1 MPLLPFGAWNPD
13 TSDYESQTK
22 SHDINN
28 VLPRADGY
36 GPFPDFAILS
46 QALIGAC
53 RGAFYAL
60 KSDGSVA
67 VFAGTSDRLWL
78 ANNTD
83 YSWTPV
89 SKVATVTISNAS
101 PGVVTLASHGF
112 VANDPVVF
120 STSGSLP
127 TGLTP
132 GTTYYVKTVL
142 TANTFTVSATAGGAA
157 INTSSAG
164 SGTHSV
170 THIYSSLSSDAQW
183 QFAQFGNL
191 VFATQK
197 NAVLQVYNLASSSA
211 FADNSG
217 SPPQASYI
225 SVVGRFL
232 VLSGLLSNPYRIH
245 WSALNDTTGWTAGTN
260 QSDYQDF
267 PDGGIVR
274 GVAGGEFGT
283 VFQDQAIRRM
293 SYIPGS
299 DLIFQIER
307 IAQDQGL
314 FAPYSIVRAGIYT
327 FFHSAQGFFKIA
339 PGGLPEP
346 IGREKVDRTFFN
358 DLDKTELRMFIGA
371 SDPRSTRAF
380 WAYKSTSGTT
390 GLYDKIIGYDYVLD
404 RWFTVDMTGE
414 YLLGMSQPGITL
426 ENLDSLS
433 SSIDALGAS
442 LDSFA
447 VSTQP
452 LIAQFSSAHKMGFF
466 SGSNLEATLETAE
479 QGTDGRR
486 IYVNGFRPVTDA
498 STFYGSASYRET
510 QQDTPTSTA
519 EVVRNSRTGRC
530 DMRRSTRYSRFK
542 VRIPA
547 STSWT
552 YAAGVEPDVRT
563 EGLT

>member
-1 MPLLPFGAWNPD
+1 MPLLPFGEYKPD
-13 TSDYESQTK
+13 VSDYEGQATK
-22 SHDINN
+22 NVQN
-28 VLPRADGY
+28 VLPRGDGY

-46 QALIGAC
+46 QALLGAC

-78 ANNTD
+78 ASNTD

-89 SKVATVTISNAS
+89 SKVTTVTFTGGGS
-101 PGVVTLASHGF
+101 PNVVLASHGF
-112 VANDPVVF
+112 AANDPVVF
-120 STSGSLP
+120 SNSGGGLP
-127 TGLTP
+127 AAITA
-132 GTTYYVKTVL
+132 GTKYFVKTVVN
-142 TANTFTVSATAGGAA
+142 ANTFTVSATAGGVV
-157 INTSSAG
+157 INMATAG
-164 SGTHSV
+164 TGTHSV
-170 THIYSSLSSDAQW
+170 TWLYSSVSSDAQW

-211 FADNSG
+211 FADTAG
-217 SPPQASYI
+217 SPPQANYI

-232 VLSGLLSNPYRIH
+232 VLSGLLSNPFRIH
-245 WSALNDTTGWTAGTN
+245 WSGLNDTTNWTSGVGS
-260 QSDYQDF
+260 SDYQDF

-299 DLIFQIER
+299 PLIFQIER
-307 IAQDQGL
+307 IAQDLGL
-314 FAPYSIVRAGIYT
+314 FAPYSIVRAGSLI
-327 FFHSAQGFFKIA
+327 FFHSAQGFYKIA
-339 PGGLPEP
+339 PGGIPEQ
-346 IGREKVDRTFFN
+346 IGREKVDRTFFD

-390 GLYDKIIGYDYVLD
+390 ALYDKIIGYDYALGRFFQVS
-404 RWFTVDMTGE
+404 MTGE

-426 ENLDSLS
+426 ENLDTLS
-433 SSIDALGAS
+433 ASIDALAAS

-452 LIAQFSSAHKMGFF
+452 LIAQFNSAHKMGFF
-466 SGSNLEATLETAE
+466 SGSNLEATLETGE

-486 IYVNGFRPVTDA
+486 VFLNGFRPVTDA
-498 STFYGSASYRET
+498 PSVYGSASYRELVSEST
-510 QQDTPTSTA
+510 TSLSEIAMST
-519 EVVRNSRTGRC
+519 RTGRC
-530 DMRRSTRYSRFK
+530 DLRRSTRYTRMK

-547 STSWT
+547 STTWT
-552 YAAGVEPDVRT
+552 FAAGVEPDIRQ

>member
-1 MPLLPFGAWNPD
+1 MPLLPFGEYKPD
-13 TSDYESQTK
+13 VSDYEGQATR
-22 SHDINN
+22 NVRN
-28 VLPRADGY
+28 VLPRGDGY
-36 GPFPDFAILS
+36 GPFPDFAVLS
-46 QALIGAC
+46 QALIGSC

-89 SKVATVTISNAS
+89 SKGATVTISNAS
-101 PGVVTLASHGF
+101 PAVVTLASHGF
-112 VANDPVVF
+112 AANDPVVF
-120 STSGSLP
+120 STTGTLP
-127 TGLTP
+127 TGLTA
-132 GTTYYVKTVL
+132 GTKYFVKTVL
-142 TANTFTVSATAGGAA
+142 SANTFTVSATAGGAA

-170 THIYSSLSSDAQW
+170 TWLYSSLSSDAQW

-197 NAVLQVYNLASSSA
+197 NAVLQVYNLSSSSA
-211 FADNSG
+211 FVDTAG
-217 SPPQASYI
+217 SPPQAAYI

-232 VLSGLLSNPYRIH
+232 VLSGLLSNPFRIH
-245 WSALNDTTGWTAGTN
+245 WSGLNDTTQWTSGVN
-260 QSDYQDF
+260 SSDFQDF

-299 DLIFQIER
+299 PLIFQIER
-307 IAQDQGL
+307 IAQDLGL
-314 FAPYSIVRAGIYT
+314 FAPYSIVRAGSLI
-327 FFHSAQGFFKIA
+327 FFHSAQGFYKIA
-339 PGGLPEP
+339 PGGLPEQ
-346 IGREKVDRTFFN
+346 IGRERVDRTFFD

-380 WAYKSTSGTT
+380 WAYKSTSGVTT
-390 GLYDKIIGYDYVLD
+390 LYDKIIGFDYALN
-404 RWFTVDMTGE
+404 RWFTISMTGE

-426 ENLDSLS
+426 EGLDSIS
-433 SSIDALGAS
+433 SSIDALAAS

-452 LIAQFSSAHKMGFF
+452 LIAQFNSAHKMGFF
-466 SGSNLEATLETAE
+466 SGANLEATLETAE

-486 IYVNGFRPVTDA
+486 IFVNGFRPVVDA
-498 STFYGSASYRET
+498 SSVYGSASYRERVA
-510 QQDTPTSTA
+510 DTPTSLTEIA
-519 EVVRNSRTGRC
+519 MNSRTGRC
-530 DMRRSTRYSRFK
+530 DLRRSTRYSRMK

-552 YAAGVEPDVRT
+552 YAAGVEPDIRQ